1 MPSNPG
7 RCIFLPQKRPCVAQV
22 HDELHHIVYWP
33 VHNNMSI
40 YALFIDSNY
49 ILSSFK
55 MYQVAFTNA
64 SICQSKASS
73 HYNHGTTT
81 VLTLSAVT
89 AVVGG
94 AVAGWAAIYSEGQ
107 GVIASVDLWW
117 VS

>member
-1 MPSNPG
+1 M
-7 RCIFLPQKRPCVAQV
+7 CMQKIAIKFLLISKLNNKQV
-22 HDELHHIVYWP
+22 
-33 VHNNMSI
+33 
-40 YALFIDSNY
+40 
-49 ILSSFK
+49 SFN
-55 MYQVAFTNA
+55 V
-64 SICQSKASS
+64 SICQSRTSS

-81 VLTLSAVT
+81 VLTLSAVA

>member
-7 RCIFLPQKRPCVAQV
+7 RCIFLPQKRPCVALV

-33 VHNNMSI
+33 LLNMSMLCLLI
-40 YALFIDSNY
+40 SNY

-81 VLTLSAVT
+81 VLTLSAVA

-94 AVAGWAAIYSEGQ
+94 AVTGWAAIYSEGQ
-107 GVIASVDLWW
+107 GVIASVDLWKLC
-117 VS
+117 